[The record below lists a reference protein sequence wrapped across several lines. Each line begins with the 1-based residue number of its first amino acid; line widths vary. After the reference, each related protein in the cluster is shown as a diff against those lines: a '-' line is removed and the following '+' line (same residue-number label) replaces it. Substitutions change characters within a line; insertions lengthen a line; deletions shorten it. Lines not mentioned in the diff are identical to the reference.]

1 MKRILLRTAFV
12 CVLFALVAAVEFYL
26 HPLSF
31 MLRCAYLGE
40 ALGGM
45 ESRTLTV
52 QGRPMHY
59 LATGPKS
66 GPVVVLVHG
75 LGGSAEDWL
84 QLAPRLSHAGFRVY
98 MPDLFGY
105 GRSARPADF
114 SYSPRAEA
122 EAVTGFLDAMHLARV
137 NLGGWS
143 MGGWIVQLIASE
155 HPERI
160 QKLVLFDSAGLYQP
174 PTWNTQLFIPTTP
187 EELDQLEALLM
198 PHPKQAPAFVV
209 RDILRF
215 SHERAWIIQ
224 RALNSMLT
232 GQETTDALLPRL
244 KMPVL
249 IVWGTDDRI
258 FPETQAEKMH
268 TLTPHS
274 EVVLAS
280 GCGHLAPR
288 QCVGAFAPQL
298 EAFLQH

>member
-1 MKRILLRTAFV
+1 MKRILLRAAFV
-12 CVLFALVAAVEFYL
+12 FVLLALVLAGAFYL
-26 HPLSF
+26 RPVSF
-31 MLRCAYLGE
+31 MLRCAYMGE

-45 ESRTLTV
+45 ESHTLTV
-52 QGRPMHY
+52 QGHSMHY
-59 LATGPKS
+59 LAAGPKTGP
-66 GPVVVLVHG
+66 VIVLVHG

-84 QLAPRLSHAGFRVY
+84 LLAPRLTHAGFRVY

-122 EAVTGFLDAMHLARV
+122 EAVTGFFNAMHLTRV

-155 HPERI
+155 EPERI

-174 PTWNTQLFIPTTP
+174 PSWNTQLFIPTTP
-187 EELDQLEALLM
+187 GELDQLQALLA
-198 PHPKQAPAFVV
+198 PHPHHAPAFVV

-215 SHERAWIIQ
+215 SQERGWIIQ

-232 GQETTDALLPRL
+232 GKDTTDALLPRL

-258 FPETQAEKMH
+258 FPATQAEKMH
-268 TLTPHS
+268 ALTPHS
-274 EVVLAS
+274 EVVLAP

-288 QCVGAFAPQL
+288 QCVGDFAPQL
-298 EAFLQH
+298 EAFLKR